1 MAKKTVAVTEET
13 YRILVE
19 LKQKMG
25 CRTMDETVR
34 RLAELSKKALAVEAL
49 EHVRSK
55 RLSREEV
62 EALAKLRERLREEGV
77 WLRRS

>member
-55 RLSREEV
+55 QLSREEV